1 MWLSK
6 WYLFSFLIIALTICI
21 LISFG
26 QPVISQTGHVYLYW
40 FGGGVENSQQISDWY
55 SFSHFLHGIIFFF
68 LISYIYSVY
77 FKVSPPLKG
86 EYTNAVSDGDVIFF
100 ISVLIESCWE
110 ILENTP
116 MVINRYREGALAAG
130 YFGDSVL
137 NSTFDILFMC
147 VGFFFAKKFG
157 WKISLAVLIFIELFT
172 LYFIRDN
179 LTLNII
185 MLLHPFSAIS
195 AWQVAI

>member
-1 MWLSK
+1 VKIEKYYFYSL
-6 WYLFSFLIIALTICI
+6 LAILGTILV

-26 QPVISQTGHVYLYW
+26 QPVISQTGNVYLYW

-68 LISYIYSVY
+68 LISFI
-77 FKVSPPLKG
+77 FRKFNFNPDLTK
-86 EYTNAVSDGDVIFF
+86 IFF

-116 MVINRYREGALAAG
+116 VVINRYREGALAAG

-137 NSTFDILFMC
+137 NSTFDILFMS

-157 WKISLAVLIFIELFT
+157 WKISLATLIFIELFT

-185 MLLHPFSAIS
+185 MLIHPFSAIS